1 MLSIFCLTFKTSLK
15 IYAFLHEKITF
26 PYNIVSELKERVIF
40 LEIYTVRAGDTLYGV
55 SRRFG
60 VPANL
65 LAIWNSVPPP
75 YDLVVGQAL
84 LVLSPKALYT
94 VREGDTYVSISART
108 GVPLRTLYAFNPSL
122 YGGTAQLDAGQTL
135 VLSFAEKP
143 EARADFTGYAYPF
156 IESKVLFWGLP
167 YINALVPFTYGFTE
181 SGALVPL
188 DDGALLAA
196 AESVGTSA
204 LLHLSTLTENGSFSS
219 ERASALFKSRGA
231 MDTLARNVLDEIE
244 EKGYAG
250 LDIDFEFI
258 PAEDALA
265 YADFISRLRALLAPR
280 GKKVIAALAPKTR
293 ADQPGLLYEGHDY
306 AAVGAAADAVL
317 LMTYEWGY
325 TYGPPMAV
333 APINA
338 VRSVLD
344 FAVSVIPREKIYM
357 GLPNYAYDWL
367 LPYKQ
372 GYSRATSI
380 GNDEALAI
388 ARRFGAEIK
397 FDESAKTPYFSYY
410 NGGEQHEVWFEDA
423 RSMAAKFALI
433 REYGFA
439 GGGYWNM
446 MRPFFQNFLMQFLM
460 FY

>member
-1 MLSIFCLTFKTSLK
+1 M
-15 IYAFLHEKITF
+15 
-26 PYNIVSELKERVIF
+26 
-40 LEIYTVRAGDTLYGV
+40 EIYTVRQGDTLYGI

-60 VPANL
+60 VAAGL
-65 LAIWNSVPPP
+65 LAIWNAIPEP
-75 YDLVVGQAL
+75 YGLVTGQAL
-84 LVLSPKALYT
+84 IVPKPNVLYT
-94 VREGDTYVSISART
+94 VREGDTYESISERT
-108 GVPLRTLYAFNPSL
+108 GVSLRRIFAYNPQL
-122 YGGTAQLDAGQTL
+122 YGGTSPLFAGQTL
-135 VLSFAEKP
+135 VLSFLEEPSAAGE
-143 EARADFTGYAYPF
+143 FTGYAYPF
-156 IESKVLFWGLP
+156 IEERILRYAVP
-167 YINALVPFTYGFTE
+167 YVDALIPFTYGFTP
-181 SGALVPL
+181 SGSLVPL
-188 DDGALLAA
+188 DDVRLIAA
-196 AESVGTSA
+196 AKDAGASA
-204 LLHLSTLTENGSFSS
+204 FMHLSTITENGSFSS
-219 ERASALFKSRGA
+219 ARAAELFRSPAA
-231 MDTLARNVLDEIE
+231 MDTLSRNVLAEME
-244 EKGYAG
+244 KKGYNG

-258 PAEDALA
+258 PAETAQD
-265 YADFISRLRALLAPR
+265 YADFIARLRALLSPR
-280 GKKVIAALAPKTR
+280 GYKVIAALAPKTR

-357 GLPNYAYDWL
+357 GLPNYAYDWI

-372 GYSRATSI
+372 GYSRAISI
-380 GNDEALAI
+380 GNDEALNI

-397 FDESAKTPYFSYY
+397 FDENSQTPYFSYY

-446 MRPFFQNFLMQFLM
+446 MRPFNQGFLLQTLSFS
-460 FY
+460 

>member
-1 MLSIFCLTFKTSLK
+1 
-15 IYAFLHEKITF
+15 
-26 PYNIVSELKERVIF
+26 
-40 LEIYTVRAGDTLYGV
+40 
-55 SRRFG
+55 
-60 VPANL
+60 
-65 LAIWNSVPPP
+65 
-75 YDLVVGQAL
+75 
-84 LVLSPKALYT
+84 
-94 VREGDTYVSISART
+94 
-108 GVPLRTLYAFNPSL
+108 
-122 YGGTAQLDAGQTL
+122 
-135 VLSFAEKP
+135 
-143 EARADFTGYAYPF
+143 
-156 IESKVLFWGLP
+156 
-167 YINALVPFTYGFTE
+167 
-181 SGALVPL
+181 
-188 DDGALLAA
+188 
-196 AESVGTSA
+196 
-204 LLHLSTLTENGSFSS
+204 
-219 ERASALFKSRGA
+219 

-258 PAEDALA
+258 PASASLD
-265 YADFISRLRALLAPR
+265 YAGFISRLRALLAPR
-280 GKKVIAALAPKTR
+280 GKTVMAALAPKTR

-306 AAVGAAADAVL
+306 AAIGAAADAVL

-344 FAVSVIPREKIYM
+344 FAVSAIPREKIYM
-357 GLPNYAYDWL
+357 GLPNYAYDWI

-380 GNDEALAI
+380 GNDEAVGI

-397 FDESAKTPYFSYY
+397 FDEASQTPYFSYY
-410 NGGEQHEVWFEDA
+410 NGGEQHEVWFEDV

-446 MRPFFQNFLMQFLM
+446 MRPFFPGFMLQNVTFV
-460 FY
+460 

>member
-1 MLSIFCLTFKTSLK
+1 
-15 IYAFLHEKITF
+15 
-26 PYNIVSELKERVIF
+26 
-40 LEIYTVRAGDTLYGV
+40 
-55 SRRFG
+55 
-60 VPANL
+60 
-65 LAIWNSVPPP
+65 
-75 YDLVVGQAL
+75 VGA
-84 LVLSPKALYT
+84 
-94 VREGDTYVSISART
+94 
-108 GVPLRTLYAFNPSL
+108 
-122 YGGTAQLDAGQTL
+122 
-135 VLSFAEKP
+135 
-143 EARADFTGYAYPF
+143 
-156 IESKVLFWGLP
+156 
-167 YINALVPFTYGFTE
+167 
-181 SGALVPL
+181 
-188 DDGALLAA
+188 
-196 AESVGTSA
+196 SA
-204 LLHLSTLTENGSFSS
+204 LMHLSTLTENGNFSS
-219 ERASALFKSRGA
+219 ERAEELFANPAA
-231 MDTLARNVLDEIE
+231 MDTLARNVLAEIE
-244 EKGYAG
+244 EKGYTG

-258 PAEDALA
+258 PASAAQA
-265 YADFISRLRALLAPR
+265 YADFIARLRTLLSPR
-280 GKKVIAALAPKTR
+280 GYTVIAALAPKTR

-380 GNDEALAI
+380 GNDEALDI

-397 FDESAKTPYFSYY
+397 FDEASQTPYFSYY
-410 NGGEQHEVWFEDA
+410 NGGEQHEVWFEDV

-446 MRPFFQNFLMQFLM
+446 MRPFNQGFLMQFLM
-460 FY
+460 FL

>member
-1 MLSIFCLTFKTSLK
+1 
-15 IYAFLHEKITF
+15 
-26 PYNIVSELKERVIF
+26 
-40 LEIYTVRAGDTLYGV
+40 LEIYTVRAGDTLYSV

-60 VPANL
+60 VPAGL
-65 LAIWNSVPPP
+65 IAVWNSVPAP

-84 LVLSPKALYT
+84 LLLTPERLYT
-94 VREGDTYVSISART
+94 VREGDTYESISART
-108 GVPLRTLYAFNPSL
+108 GVPLRTLYSNNPNL
-122 YGGTAQLDAGQTL
+122 YGGTAPLYSGKSL

-143 EARADFTGYAYPF
+143 ESDADFTGYAYPF
-156 IESKVLFWGLP
+156 IESRVLFWGLP
-167 YINALVPFTYGFTE
+167 YINALVPFTYGFKA
-181 SGALVPL
+181 SGELIPL
-188 DDGALLAA
+188 SDGALLAA
-196 AESVGTSA
+196 AESMGTQA

-219 ERASALFKSRGA
+219 ERAERLFESPAA

-258 PAEDALA
+258 PASSALA
-265 YADFISRLRALLAPR
+265 YADFIARLRTLLAPR
-280 GKKVIAALAPKTR
+280 GKRVIAALAPKTR

-333 APINA
+333 APIAA

-380 GNDEALAI
+380 GNDEAVDI

-397 FDESAKTPYFSYY
+397 FDENAKTPYFSYY

-423 RSMAAKFALI
+423 RSMQAKFALI

-446 MRPFFQNFLMQFLM
+446 MRPFFPGFLLQSVTFG
-460 FY
+460 

>member
-1 MLSIFCLTFKTSLK
+1 MI
-15 IYAFLHEKITF
+15 EGD
-26 PYNIVSELKERVIF
+26 F
-40 LEIYTVRAGDTLYGV
+40 LEIYTVRAGDTLFGI
-55 SRRFG
+55 SRLFG
-60 VPANL
+60 VPAGL
-65 LAIWNSVPPP
+65 LAVWNAVPAP
-75 YDLVVGQAL
+75 YDLVPGQAL
-84 LVLSPKALYT
+84 LVLTPESLYT
-94 VREGDTYVSISART
+94 VREGDTYESISSRT
-108 GVPLRTLYAFNPSL
+108 GVPRRVLYRNNPNL
-122 YGGTAQLDAGQTL
+122 YGGTAPLYAGQSL

-143 EARADFTGYAYPF
+143 QAQAFFTGYAYPF
-156 IESKVLFWGLP
+156 IENKILFWGLP
-167 YINALVPFTYGFTE
+167 YIGALVPFTYGFAE
-181 SGALVPL
+181 NGALIPL
-188 DDGALLAA
+188 DDEALLAA
-196 AESVGTSA
+196 ARSVGTQA
-204 LLHLSTLTENGSFSS
+204 LLHLSTLTENGNFSS
-219 ERASALFKSRGA
+219 ERAERLFANPAA
-231 MDTLARNVLDEIE
+231 MDTLARGVLDEIE

-258 PAEDALA
+258 PESSALA
-265 YADFISRLRALLAPR
+265 YADFISRLRSLLAPR
-280 GKKVIAALAPKTR
+280 GKRLIAALAPKTR
-293 ADQPGLLYEGHDY
+293 ADQPGLLYEGHNY

-344 FAVSVIPREKIYM
+344 YAVSVIPREKIYM

-380 GNDEALAI
+380 GNDEALDI

-397 FDESAKTPYFSYY
+397 FDETSQTPYFSYY
-410 NGGEQHEVWFEDA
+410 NGGEQHEVWFEDV

-446 MRPFFQNFLMQFLM
+446 MRPFFPGFMLQSVTFE
-460 FY
+460 